1 MSEILIGRAS
11 ECAFSPET
19 LNRMYRFRYEVF
31 KERLGWEVEARDGE
45 ERDHFD
51 ELDPVYIMSRDVDGQ
66 IVACWRALPTTGPY
80 MLTDTFPQL
89 LAGEDA
95 PHRPDVWELSRFA
108 VQPPR
113 GHDQKAQA
121 TSSALTLQMLRAG
134 YLFGADNGISDYVT
148 VASVA
153 MERLLRQIGLP
164 MTRFGDGKARRL
176 GRVLSVAVHIPIGEA
191 LRAALFDSKEVDEA
205 VRRVA

>member
-11 ECAFSPET
+11 DCAFSPQT
-19 LNRMYRFRYEVF
+19 LSRMFRFRYEVF
-31 KERLGWEVEARDGE
+31 KERLGWDVEARDGE

-51 ELDPVYIMSRDVDGQ
+51 DLDPVYIMSRDAGGE

-80 MLTDTFPQL
+80 MLTDTFPEL
-89 LAGEDA
+89 LAGEAA
-95 PHRPDVWELSRFA
+95 PRREDVWELSRFA

-176 GRVLSVAVHIPIGEA
+176 GRVLSVAVHIPIDES
-191 LRAALFDSKEVDEA
+191 LRAALFDNKAVDEA